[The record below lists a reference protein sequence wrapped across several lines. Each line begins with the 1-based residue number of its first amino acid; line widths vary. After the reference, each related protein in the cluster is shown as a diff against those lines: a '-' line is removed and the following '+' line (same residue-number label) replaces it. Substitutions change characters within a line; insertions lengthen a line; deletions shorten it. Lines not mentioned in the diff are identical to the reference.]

1 MENNLTKNPKER
13 AIDGVLLSYVL
24 RNKGDFDQRC
34 DFSNIRES
42 KVKTIKPQHMHIT
55 ELRIR
60 NFRNFKK
67 ARFKFQEG
75 VNTLI
80 GENGSGKT
88 NVFHAMRLLLDE
100 SLSRNALNLR
110 DSDFCRALESWK
122 GHWIVISIDF
132 SNLDPAEGTQLLRHQ
147 AAHMDDSNTG
157 TLTFY
162 FRPKREVRNELHSR
176 SLIGGTI
183 ITEYQ
188 DSLTV
193 DDYEGVLRGRSSA
206 DFLDNAV
213 YASIAGNPE
222 SNEFPDPEDEN
233 QEATGIPVYNV
244 FQEVACTFVRALRD
258 VVSELHGQRN
268 NPLLTLLR
276 GMEKNLNIAES
287 EGIINKVTELNDE
300 ISDLDEVRD
309 LAEGIGGA
317 LNKAVG
323 NTYGADIEIRSSLP
337 GSIDALLQRLSVL
350 VGDEPNT
357 DYRGEIHEQS
367 LGGANLIYLALKLLE
382 YEMKLSSDRV
392 AHFLLI
398 EEPEAHIHTHIQKT
412 LFSNLPG
419 ENTQVFVSTHST
431 QISSAAK
438 ISKVNILSRSTDH
451 AEVYQPS
458 NGLDPK
464 LIPKIERYLDAVR
477 TPVLFAKGV
486 ILVEGDA
493 EQILIPALL
502 KAVFGVTPD
511 ELGFS
516 LISMNSAFFENIATI
531 FHQDRIQRP
540 CAILT
545 DWDQAFVDLPDN
557 YEDDDEQERKAR
569 NSQESGAIRKEKLDT
584 FCDGNDWVTPF
595 YTKNT
600 FEVDFSQ
607 YVSNEE
613 VIISTL
619 DSIYQQKAARTRS
632 AKKIQSS
639 NIAVYG
645 TEVLRLANDQ
655 GKGWFAIL
663 LSDQV
668 SAKTSIPDYIIDAL
682 AFILEGNI
690 SSATLRKMAEYR
702 LSSSDGVDE
711 DWGSA
716 QDAIGA
722 LEVPT
727 HQEYLDVFFE
737 HAPEED
743 SLVLLRNAISEL
755 ST

>member
-1 MENNLTKNPKER
+1 
-13 AIDGVLLSYVL
+13 
-24 RNKGDFDQRC
+24 
-34 DFSNIRES
+34 
-42 KVKTIKPQHMHIT
+42 MHIT

-67 ARFKFQEG
+67 ARFQFQEG

-122 GHWIVISIDF
+122 GHWIMIAIDF
-132 SNLDPAEGTQLLRHQ
+132 AELDPSEGTQLLRHQ
-147 AAHMDDSNTG
+147 AAHMDRSNTG

-162 FRPKREVRNELHSR
+162 FRPKREVRNKLYTES
-176 SLIGGTI
+176 SIGGEI
-183 ITEYQ
+183 ITDYKN
-188 DSLTV
+188 SLTI
-193 DDYEGVLRGRSSA
+193 DDYEGVLRGRASA
-206 DFLDNAV
+206 DFLDDEV
-213 YASIAGNPE
+213 YSNLVGNPK
-222 SNEFPDPEDEN
+222 NNQFPDPESED
-233 QEATGIPVYNV
+233 QEATGVPVYNV

-276 GMEKNLNIAES
+276 GMEKSLKIS
-287 EGIINKVTELNDE
+287 EANAITAKVAELNDE
-300 ISDLDEVRD
+300 ISELDEVQN

-337 GSIDALLQRLSVL
+337 GSIDTLLKRLSVL

-438 ISKVNILSRSTDH
+438 ISRINILSRRPDF

-458 NGLDPK
+458 NGLDVE

-477 TPVLFAKGV
+477 SPVLFAKGV
-486 ILVEGDA
+486 VLVEGDA

-502 KAVFGVTPD
+502 KAVFGITPD

-516 LISMNSAFFENIATI
+516 LISMDSAFFENVATV

-545 DWDQAFVDLPDN
+545 DFDQAFINLPDDFN
-557 YEDDDEQERKAR
+557 EDTKDERDAR
-569 NSQESGAIRKEKLDT
+569 NSQKSGITRKGKLDT
-584 FCDGNDWVTPF
+584 FCQDNHWTRPF
-595 YTKNT
+595 YAENT
-600 FEVDFSQ
+600 FEVDF
-607 YVSNEE
+607 VEVGNEG
-613 VIISTL
+613 VVVGAL
-619 DSIYQQKAARTRS
+619 DSIYQQERAKSTSATKLRS
-632 AKKIQSS
+632 HDK
-639 NIAVYG
+639 AVYG
-645 TEVLRLANDQ
+645 TEVLRLAKKK
-655 GKGWFAIL
+655 GKGWFALL
-663 LSDQV
+663 LSEQV
-668 SAKTSIPDYIIDAL
+668 NSETSIPDYIIEAL
-682 AFILEGNI
+682 AFILESSI
-690 SSATLRKMAEYR
+690 SPATLKKIAEYR
-702 LSSSDGVDE
+702 IRHFDDEHEAVVAVDE
-711 DWGSA
+711 LGECS
-716 QDAIGA
+716 
-722 LEVPT
+722 
-727 HQEYLDVFFE
+727 HQEYFDTFIK
-737 HAPEED
+737 HAPND
-743 SLVLLRNAISEL
+743 DDLVLLWNAISEL
-755 ST
+755 SA